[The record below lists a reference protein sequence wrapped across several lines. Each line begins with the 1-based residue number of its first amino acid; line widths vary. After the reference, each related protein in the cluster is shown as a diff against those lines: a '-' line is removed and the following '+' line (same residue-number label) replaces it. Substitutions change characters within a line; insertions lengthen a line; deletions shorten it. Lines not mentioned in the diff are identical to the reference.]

1 MLPQR
6 TVEFLDLMSH
16 STSLEFQL
24 LMGEVPVVAAVA
36 AVAEELE
43 VPEGY
48 DMPIEQLQLSVRA
61 YNCLKR
67 SSLMTVG
74 AVLEKSEEELLAL
87 RNFGE
92 KSYMELR
99 DKLVNS
105 GFPAPR
111 IVSRHDGAMDAAA
124 VETAMEAPTATA
136 AAEPEA
142 DDEEVGA
149 LGAALM
155 EALKEAERE
164 SD

>member
-1 MLPQR
+1 MASEILREQFLGFQML
-6 TVEFLDLMSH
+6 S
-16 STSLEFQL
+16 
-24 LMGEVPVVAAVA
+24 GEVQEAAV
-36 AVAEELE
+36 VVEETDFF
-43 VPEGY
+43 EGH

-67 SSLMTVG
+67 SGLMTVG

-92 KSYMELR
+92 KSYFELKE
-99 DKLVNS
+99 KLVTA

-111 IVSRHDGAMDAAA
+111 TDGHVEGAEDAMVPAA
-124 VETAMEAPTATA
+124 VGVEAPA

-142 DDEEVGA
+142 EADDDEVGA

-155 EALKEAERE
+155 EALKEAGRE
-164 SD
+164 SN